1 MASMAKLPAGYVL
14 RHRARDDFDA
24 VYVLTTRI
32 ALARHGEAD
41 FHARRHTR
49 LPRLG
54 PLRQGAAPAPLRGM
68 SSAPRAAVLPYLR
81 EGKHAT
87 GGAT

>member
-41 FHARRHTR
+41 FTRAGIHVYRATARD
-49 LPRLG
+49 
-54 PLRQGAAPAPLRGM
+54 
-68 SSAPRAAVLPYLR
+68 
-81 EGKHAT
+81 E
-87 GGAT
+87 